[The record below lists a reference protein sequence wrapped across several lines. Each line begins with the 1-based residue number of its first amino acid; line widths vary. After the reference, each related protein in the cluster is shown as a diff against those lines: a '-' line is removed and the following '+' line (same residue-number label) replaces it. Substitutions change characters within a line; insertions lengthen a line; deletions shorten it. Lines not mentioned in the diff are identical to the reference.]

1 VRWRDFFHLTRT
13 AHTENAEMDFKKAIV
28 LTPSVIPCRVLAP
41 GAWNLPVRATVSFHL
56 TRTGHTENAEM
67 DFKKAIV
74 DYSNWCEVPG
84 ISHRCAEDI
93 DSFSI
98 FNIQFW
104 IFNSPISPRASFH
117 AGCWHPERGI
127 SQCVLPCHFI

>member
-1 VRWRDFFHLTRT
+1 MRWRDFFHLTRT
-13 AHTENAEMDFKKAIV
+13 GHTENAEMDFKKAIV

-74 DYSNWCEVPG
+74 DIFQLVRGAWYLAPMCG
-84 ISHRCAEDI
+84 GHR
-93 DSFSI
+93 
-98 FNIQFW
+98 
-104 IFNSPISPRASFH
+104 
-117 AGCWHPERGI
+117 
-127 SQCVLPCHFI
+127 FILYF